1 MIVINQAYLDKFSK
15 YNMEYL
21 YQIDK
26 GLYLAFDIEDLSP
39 SLAKFLRPVSFKFIN
54 EGKTRYGFIAQ
65 EVQEIMPSV
74 VTKRDDGYLGLS
86 YFDLIAPLYALVQ

>member
-1 MIVINQAYLDKFSK
+1 MIQVTNGTTTSYITATTVYPGGSDRRLKT
-15 YNMEYL
+15 
-21 YQIDK
+21 
-26 GLYLAFDIEDLSP
+26 DIKDLSP
-39 SLAKFLRPVSFKFIN
+39 SLAKSLRPVSFKFIN

-74 VTKRDDGYLGLS
+74 VMERDDGYLGLS

>member
-1 MIVINQAYLDKFSK
+1 MIQVTNGTTTSYITATTVSPGGSDRRLKT
-15 YNMEYL
+15 
-21 YQIDK
+21 
-26 GLYLAFDIEDLSP
+26 DIEDLSP